1 MRKHFETDL
10 SRMCN
15 FRFSIAYYTNHF
27 IMKIILAISHVQMFK
42 FTFQTFDI
50 FTMLSTQRD
59 IVYFLKSHCKQM
71 LYHRVRMRQIIHV
84 YFNNNHDKTHFNNN
98 QSNTFVLFFVLFFS
112 LFFLLFKQLPIMF
125 IKHSHLH
132 TIVDKYY

>member
-1 MRKHFETDL
+1 
-10 SRMCN
+10 
-15 FRFSIAYYTNHF
+15 
-27 IMKIILAISHVQMFK
+27 
-42 FTFQTFDI
+42 
-50 FTMLSTQRD
+50 MLSTQRD

-112 LFFLLFKQLPIMF
+112 LFSSFQTASNNVHKAF
-125 IKHSHLH
+125 IF
-132 TIVDKYY
+132 TYNCG